1 MSTSTCDSLPGTST
15 PMAICGIAVRLPGG
29 ISNDAQL
36 WDFLLAKRDAR
47 SQVPG
52 SRYNISGYHSDSGKH
67 GTSKS
72 KYGYFLDESV
82 DLGTLD
88 TSFFSFTKLELEYID
103 PCQRQLLEVVRECF
117 ESAGEVNYRGKDI
130 GCFVGSFGDDWTEN
144 LTHDEQTSAKYPLMV
159 GGDFATPNRVSYE
172 YNLHGPSVSIRTAC
186 SSSLV
191 ALHSACLS
199 IQNGDCSAA
208 IVAGF
213 NLILTPTMTMIM
225 SSKGVLS
232 ADGSSKSFDA
242 DADGY
247 GRGEAVNA
255 VYIKPL
261 HDAIR
266 DGNPIRAVIRGTATN
281 SDGKSAGF
289 TVPSADAQE
298 DVIRKAY
305 KAAGISDLSQTA
317 FVECHGT
324 GTTVGDPIEVAAIA
338 NTFGGDMYIGSVKP
352 NVGHSEGASGLTSL
366 IKAVLAVENRT
377 IPPNIKF
384 NTPNPKIPF
393 EAKKITV
400 PVEATPWPW
409 NRCVR
414 ASVNSFGMGG
424 VNAHVIIESADNFT
438 PPTSEVI
445 EEHDSTPQLLL
456 FSANTQDSLE
466 AMIQRNLAYL
476 RENTDSLRDLA
487 YTMGARREHL
497 SFRAASIVHSD
508 MSVTTASFGKAP
520 SSPPDIV
527 MVFAGQGAQWPGMGV
542 ELFKSNATFR
552 RSILEMDSVLQSLPD
567 APAWSIADE
576 ISKEHQTSRLYLSS
590 YSQPICT
597 ALQVALVNTLFELNI
612 RPYAVIGHS
621 SGELAAAYAAGRLT
635 ASQAVTL
642 AYYRGIVAG
651 KVAQAGCMAA
661 VGMGASEIHPFL
673 RPGVVVACEN
683 SPSSVTI
690 SGDIDQVQYVM
701 QEISLAHPEI
711 LCRRIK
717 SDTAY
722 HSHHMKSVGDTYH
735 SFINPFFR
743 GETEVNCQPVHFFST
758 VTGDELSDGDH
769 VGPKYWQQNLE
780 SPVLFQ
786 GALENIISRQR
797 SRHLLFLDVSPHS
810 TLAGPIR
817 QTLEQAEVAHPYVPC
832 LIRFKNCAESFL
844 STIGQLYSH
853 RQPLDF
859 NMLTNPDRTAKVLTD
874 VPTYPWQHGYS
885 SLYTTRQNNE
895 WLFRKQPKHEL
906 LGTRVVDSTD
916 NEPCW
921 RNVLYLEHVTW
932 LRDHKV
938 SGNIVFPAAGYVMM
952 AGEAVRQIGSTA
964 SGFIVRQMVLDTAMV
979 LNQSNPT
986 EIVTSLRKHRR
997 DRWYSFTISS
1007 HNGVKWIEHCYGE
1020 VAHGHDLPSTAST
1033 HKENLS
1039 RDINVSNWYRTLS
1052 RGGVEFGPAFQC
1064 VESQSCS
1071 VTSNTV
1077 SGRIV
1082 SKVNESTYYPVH
1094 PTQLDSVLHIVYG
1107 AIYKGFDWQVESLPV
1122 PTSIGEI
1129 MIGECVSDLDV
1140 TMWADVSRKSNIL
1153 VNGEAFGSDGC
1164 LLIRIKDIVL
1174 RPLGANQACFEED
1187 ESHAGARLLW
1197 KPSIQFL
1204 NLADLIQTPANWTK
1218 QTMLLNDFTS
1228 LCIERALCL
1237 LHAQGVSSSISHL
1250 QKYQDW
1256 LQRQPKPSSEQS
1268 MESLVEKILA
1278 TSAAP
1283 CARAMIKVLD
1293 NIVQIC
1299 KGEIDALEVLM
1310 GDDTLYELYN
1320 YLNEVDRT
1328 PLFDSLGHYQPQQ
1341 RILEIGAGTGGTTA
1355 KILPRTKYSTYTFT
1369 DISAAFFPA
1378 AKDRFQCHSNVV
1390 YRTLDITKDPLD
1402 QGFEP
1407 ESFDLI
1413 VAANV
1418 LHATPN
1424 LYETLSNVRK
1434 LLHPRGKLLLEELCG
1449 DAKFT
1454 NFIVGVL
1461 PGWWAGESDGR
1472 ADEPYISPDR
1482 WDSILKA
1489 AGFNPLDD
1497 VAFDAAPPLH
1507 SLAFMLA
1514 SPSCV
1519 PESPLKRNVTLL
1531 SDVTSSEIAVRMQKQ
1546 LLSRGY
1552 SVGVQ
1557 SLDQSLLEGEDVI
1570 ILVDTVSPFF
1580 HDLDSRKLSTFQ
1592 NLLRELQRSH
1602 SGALWVTRSIQIDC
1616 RDPRYSPTLGVART
1630 VRSEFGL
1637 DFGTCEVDTLK
1648 YTSIG
1653 LVIDVFEAFHGRRH
1667 GQNAYPEYEYAI
1679 REDTVHIGRLSS
1691 FSVQEELRRIQK
1703 AHVETKDNRI
1713 SLVAGTSG
1721 LVDSLAWQ
1729 ADAGQQVQ
1737 LLEDDEVELQVD
1749 TAGVNFLDIY
1759 ACLGNLE
1766 MPCTGMGLE
1775 AAGIVLRVG
1784 AQVQGFSP
1792 GDRIATFGPGAF
1804 ATTMIL
1810 PESRCIKIP
1819 DCLTLEDAAV
1829 MPLAFATALHG
1840 LCDLGNLQKNQT
1852 VLIHSASDGVGLAA
1866 IQISKM
1872 IGATIYATVI
1882 GEDKVEYLTASH
1894 GIPRDHIF
1902 NSRDSSFLDGIMR
1915 VTNGRGVDLVLTSLS
1930 AEFIQASCDCV
1941 ANFGKLVNLSKPT
1954 AANQGQFPINSF
1966 HPNMSYASV
1975 DIIDYIKRRPK
1986 ESKRLL
1992 EEIVELYKQGH
2003 IQPITPVKTFIA
2015 TDIRQ
2020 CFDYMQSG
2028 QHIGKLRLSLKSQD
2042 TFIEA
2047 VCSPKTMIFQSDASY
2062 LLVGGL
2068 GGLGAEI
2075 ARWMAEHGARN
2086 LIFLSRSAD
2095 AESNIRLFRELESQ
2109 GCSVQAIKGSV
2120 CSPSDVKR
2128 AISSAR
2134 IKLKGIFN
2142 MSMVLQDA
2150 SLLKLSSDEWNAAT
2164 DPKIQGTWNL
2174 HDASLDQDLDFF
2186 LLFSSM
2192 GGILGIPGQA
2202 NYASANTFM
2211 DAFVQFRHS
2220 SHLPASVIDIG
2231 AVQGIGH
2238 VANNPEILNRLKL
2251 LECARM
2257 SQKDLFH
2264 AITVAISHSL
2274 PPQTLDYT
2282 RYENPAQFITGLRD
2296 TTGMLDSTGGKSMLL
2311 DSRLAAYVGNSAAV
2325 TAPTE
2330 TKTSANKLNNFV
2342 SSAATDS
2349 AILSEPSA
2357 TQFVSLEI
2365 ARWVFDLLM
2374 KPVDDDSEIDLS
2386 RSLVDVGLDSL
2397 AAVEMRSWLK
2407 SSLGL
2412 DISVLEIMA
2421 SPSLAAM
2428 GEHVIRELVRKF
2440 GGDNKN

>member
-1 MSTSTCDSLPGTST
+1 
-15 PMAICGIAVRLPGG
+15 MAICGIAVRLPGG

-476 RENTDSLRDLA
+476 RENTDSLRDLV

-576 ISKEHQTSRLYLSS
+576 ISKEHQTSMLYLSS

-651 KVAQAGCMAA
+651 KVAQAGYY
-661 VGMGASEIHPFL
+661 PFL

-711 LCRRIK
+711 LCRQIK

-780 SPVLFQ
+780 SRVLFQ

-885 SLYTTRQNNE
+885 NLYTTRQNNE

-1020 VAHGHDLPSTAST
+1020 VAQ
-1033 HKENLS
+1033 ENLS
-1039 RDINVSNWYRTLS
+1039 RDINVSNWYKTLS

-1082 SKVNESTYYPVH
+1082 SK
-1094 PTQLDSVLHIVYG
+1094 LDSVLHIVYG

-1140 TMWADVSRKSNIL
+1140 TMWADVSRNSNIL

-1197 KPSIQFL
+1197 KPSMQFL
-1204 NLADLIQTPANWTK
+1204 NLADLIQTPVNWTK

-1237 LHAQGVSSSISHL
+1237 LHAQG
-1250 QKYQDW
+1250 DW

-1293 NIVQIC
+1293 NIVPIC

-1320 YLNEVDRT
+1320 YLNE
-1328 PLFDSLGHYQPQQ
+1328 PQQ

-1378 AKDRFQCHSNVV
+1378 AKDRFQCHANVV

-1402 QGFEP
+1402 Q
-1407 ESFDLI
+1407 
-1413 VAANV
+1413 ANV

-1424 LYETLSNVRK
+1424 LYETLSN
-1434 LLHPRGKLLLEELCG
+1434 LLLEELCG

-1489 AGFNPLDD
+1489 
-1497 VAFDAAPPLH
+1497 AAPPLH

-1557 SLDQSLLEGEDVI
+1557 SLDQSLMDGEDVI

-1580 HDLDSRKLSTFQ
+1580 HNLDSRKLSTFQ

-1679 REDTVHIGRLSS
+1679 REDT
-1691 FSVQEELRRIQK
+1691 
-1703 AHVETKDNRI
+1703 
-1713 SLVAGTSG
+1713 
-1721 LVDSLAWQ
+1721 

-1737 LLEDDEVELQVD
+1737 LLGDDEVELQVD
-1749 TAGVNFLDIY
+1749 TAGVNFL
-1759 ACLGNLE
+1759 
-1766 MPCTGMGLE
+1766 
-1775 AAGIVLRVG
+1775 
-1784 AQVQGFSP
+1784 
-1792 GDRIATFGPGAF
+1792 
-1804 ATTMIL
+1804 
-1810 PESRCIKIP
+1810 
-1819 DCLTLEDAAV
+1819 
-1829 MPLAFATALHG
+1829 
-1840 LCDLGNLQKNQT
+1840 T
-1852 VLIHSASDGVGLAA
+1852 VLINSASDGVGLAA

-1930 AEFIQASCDCV
+1930 ADFIQASCDCV

-1954 AANQGQFPINSF
+1954 AANQGQFPIDSF

-2003 IQPITPVKTFIA
+2003 IQPITPVKTFTA

-2028 QHIGKLRLSLKSQD
+2028 QHIGQLRLSLKSQD

-2120 CSPSDVKR
+2120 CNASDVKR
-2128 AISSAR
+2128 AISAAR

-2150 SLLKLSSDEWNAAT
+2150 SLLKMSSDEWNAAT
-2164 DPKIQGTWNL
+2164 GPKIQGTWNL

-2231 AVQGIGH
+2231 EVQGIGH

-2264 AITVAISHSL
+2264 AITIAISHSL
-2274 PPQTLDYT
+2274 PPQTLDYS